1 MKLSQK
7 LYLERKNK
15 NLTKQALAKEL
26 NELSGFSNY
35 SKKEITLL
43 ESKQKAFTY
52 RIVDDIAKYF
62 NMTIYQFLTKQW
74 KSYNTEEITLID
86 NNIEEYFH
94 GYSEWMPKTFKN
106 LSDIIH
112 KFDLVKHDDWVA
124 IPQYELIMREY
135 YDYLYRDVSKE
146 SSSIIIRRAK
156 GVLLQS

>member
-1 MKLSQK
+1 M
-7 LYLERKNK
+7 
-15 NLTKQALAKEL
+15 
-26 NELSGFSNY
+26 
-35 SKKEITLL
+35 
-43 ESKQKAFTY
+43 
-52 RIVDDIAKYF
+52 
-62 NMTIYQFLTKQW
+62 
-74 KSYNTEEITLID
+74 ID

-156 GVLLQS
+156 GLLDNLELFSSYNHENDLQFPINLETGSAGYTKFNDKREPINMNILIQNIEFSLGEIRQLLKMTTLIMMKKIQNILIC